1 MKLSGAQ
8 FQQTILITICS
19 YLILNGLT
27 NILEI
32 ILNKTMNATAK
43 VKAWSDHL
51 FSMVAGITVLMVLMN
66 KSNSVSTMRI
76 LSIILGLLLAIHA
89 VAMFMHN
96 DSSYKGQN
104 LVVATFYI
112 IFSVVFIGSGFIIDQ
127 SGGGA
132 NYSMYA

>member
-8 FQQTILITICS
+8 FQQTILITICI
-19 YLILNGLT
+19 YLILGGLN

-32 ILNKTMNATAK
+32 IMNHTMNTTAK
-43 VKAWSDHL
+43 VKAWSEHL
-51 FSMVAGITVLMVLMN
+51 FSMIAGITVLMVLLN

-76 LSIILGLLLAIHA
+76 LSIVLGLLLAIHGIT
-89 VAMFMHN
+89 MFMHN
-96 DSSYKGQN
+96 DSNYKGQN

-132 NYSMYA
+132 NYSLYA